1 MKKSDFAIT
10 RVVALLEGSSL
21 LLLLFVAVPLKYLFE
36 NPAGVKIIGPIH
48 GLLFLLFVV
57 LLMLHG
63 IKKELK
69 PGTVAIG
76 FVASFI
82 PFGTFIFKSK
92 KLPKN

>member
-69 PGTVAIG
+69 PSTVATG

-82 PFGTFIFKSK
+82 PFGTFVFKAK
-92 KLPKN
+92 KLN